1 MPKNVPNTQKLNT
14 RTDLNALRNRL
25 QTAYDPNKTRVRV
38 CMTGCRASGA
48 DAVSAAL
55 AKEIARLPA
64 AERKNIEVVETG
76 CHGFCAQAPVIEIDP
91 VSIFYG
97 QVKPADVP
105 EIVQKT
111 ILNKKPINRLAYK
124 DPATGQPITQA
135 AEVPFYK
142 AQERS
147 VLRNLGRVDPRSL
160 DAYIRTGGYAAAA
173 RALIRLTPNGII
185 NELEASGLRGRGGA
199 GFPTFL
205 KWRLARKE
213 RSKPKY
219 LICNGDEGDPGAFM
233 DRGVMEGDPHAVI
246 EGMII
251 AGFAI
256 GASEGYIY
264 VRAEYPIAVE
274 HLTLAIDQAR
284 KYGLLGQ
291 NILGSGFDFDITV
304 KEGAGAFVC
313 GEETALIASLEGKR
327 GTPRPRPP
335 YPAVAGLWGQPTC
348 INNVETLA
356 NVPVIIGRGADVYND
371 MGSGTSRGTKVFSLA
386 GKLNNTGLVEVPMGI
401 TLRELIFDLGGGII
415 DGKEFKAVQMGGP
428 SGGCIP
434 AEFLDLS
441 VTYDTLSKVGA
452 IMGSGGVIV
461 LDETACM
468 VDIARYFLAFS
479 AAESCGK
486 CTPCRVGTT
495 RMLEILERIAGGNGK
510 IEDID
515 LLIETAA
522 VVRDT
527 SLCGLGQNAPNPV
540 LSTIRY
546 FRDEYVAHIEH
557 KKCPHGIC
565 KRRPANREANRG

>member
-1 MPKNVPNTQKLNT
+1 MIKTVSELEAWQD
-14 RTDLNALRNRL
+14 RLNAG
-25 QTAYDPNKTRVRV
+25 YDPKKIRIRV

-48 DAVSAAL
+48 DALTAAL
-55 AKEIARLPA
+55 KRELAALPA
-64 AERKNIEVVETG
+64 KSRGLIELVETG
-76 CHGFCAQAPVIEIDP
+76 CHGFCAQAPVVEVDP
-91 VSIFYG
+91 SGAFYG
-97 QVKPADVP
+97 QAKPADAK
-105 EIVQKT
+105 EI
-111 ILNKKPINRLAYK
+111 INRALAGTEP
-124 DPATGQPITQA
+124 DVLARDI
-135 AEVPFYK
+135 PFYSSQK
-142 AQERS
+142 RS
-147 VLRNLGRVDPRSL
+147 VLRNLGRIDPRSIE
-160 DAYIRTGGYAAAA
+160 DYIRRGGYMAMA
-173 RALIRLTPNGII
+173 RALGRMTPNRVI
-185 NELEASGLRGRGGA
+185 NELENSGLRGRGGA

-213 RSKPKY
+213 RAKPKY

-251 AGFAI
+251 AAFAI
-256 GASEGYIY
+256 GCDEGYIY
-264 VRAEYPIAVE
+264 VRAEYPLAVE
-274 HLTLAIDQAR
+274 HLTLAIEKAR
-284 KYGLLGQ
+284 ENGLLGG
-291 NILGSGFDFDITV
+291 NILGTGFSFDIKV

-335 YPAVAGLWGQPTC
+335 YPAQSGLWGKPTC

-356 NVPVIIGRGADVYND
+356 NVPVIIGEGADAYND

-401 TLRELIFDLGGGII
+401 TLRELIFDLGGGIPG
-415 DGKEFKAVQMGGP
+415 GKEFKAVQMGGP

-468 VDIARYFLAFS
+468 VDIARYFLQFS

-495 RMLEILERIAGGNGK
+495 RMLEILDRIAGGNGK
-510 IEDID
+510 LEDID
-515 LLIETAA
+515 LLIETAG

-527 SLCGLGQNAPNPV
+527 ALCGLGQNAPNPV

-557 KKCPHGIC
+557 KKCPHGVC
-565 KRRPANREANRG
+565 KRRPARREANYA